1 MPGTWTQARLLL
13 TRLSLALD
21 RPAPAQPA
29 RHGGAAQAA
38 ARAAGRALQLPRH
51 TRAGAVRGPTR
62 TRTLTLT
69 LPLTL
74 ALTLTLTLITVTLT
88 LTLTLPLTLT
98 LTLTLTR
105 TDPLRVP

>member
-62 TRTLTLT
+62 T
-69 LPLTL
+69 
-74 ALTLTLTLITVTLT
+74 
-88 LTLTLPLTLT
+88 LTLPLTLT
-98 LTLTLTR
+98 LTLPLTQAEVLGR
-105 TDPLRVP
+105 WLLRDVKAARPILRQNGIDLIDF